1 MSSLIL
7 SSSNRR
13 KRNRTGY
20 RCRTAA
26 SIFAHSSASPKEK
39 VLDVR
44 GDRAWRKAEIVA
56 ARVGLRPRL
65 YKSPSHQALQ
75 PIPSQIPE
83 TIAARYPRRARTSA
97 ATALL
102 EQGQASRKRQSALPK
117 SRCRLHGTFPSL
129 PCRNQKSKIPAPTA
143 QHDRLRQNR
152 KSIPIL
158 EALLRAF
165 HPPELP
171 ELLTSTREKVFL
183 LSTRG
188 YRHD

>member
-1 MSSLIL
+1 MQPPARASLLTRLAANTASLNYLAVGRINAWDDGEPFVSSLIL

-44 GDRAWRKAEIVA
+44 GDRAWRKPEIVA

-102 EQGQASRKRQSALPK
+102 EQGQGSRKRRSALPK
-117 SRCRLHGTFPSL
+117 SRCCLL
-129 PCRNQKSKIPAPTA
+129 PFSPLQ
-143 QHDRLRQNR
+143 
-152 KSIPIL
+152 
-158 EALLRAF
+158 E
-165 HPPELP
+165 PEVENSHCDGLA
-171 ELLTSTREKVFL
+171 
-183 LSTRG
+183 
-188 YRHD
+188 